1 MNSYGSW
8 NFGISNLKSSKMNR
22 QQIIV
27 VASAVALFFILYFG
41 CDVQSKEQ
49 KSFETARALTGT
61 TLDMTAVIKEAN
73 KSLSPTQAT
82 EIQSL
87 TQKSESSK
95 DPSVLKQLSAA
106 WHNAGHDEVAAHYAE
121 QVAELDKTDEA
132 WSIAGANY
140 YLALQKAEDKALR
153 DFCANQAIKA
163 FQNAASLNPTKLEH
177 RINLALCYTENPPQ
191 DNPMKGILLL
201 RELDAQNPENVAVN
215 SQLARLA
222 IKTGQYDKA
231 ISRLE
236 KVLTKEPN
244 NGKLYC
250 LLADAYS
257 GAHNPKATEAA
268 QKCQSLSK

>member
-1 MNSYGSW
+1 
-8 NFGISNLKSSKMNR
+8 MNR

-49 KSFETARALTGT
+49 KTFETARTLTGAT
-61 TLDMTAVIKEAN
+61 MDIAALKKDASKAL
-73 KSLSPTQAT
+73 KPAQAA
-82 EIQSL
+82 EIESL
-87 TQKSESSK
+87 TQKSDAK

-106 WHNAGHDEVAAHYAE
+106 WHNTGHDEMAAHYAE
-121 QVAELDKTDEA
+121 KVAELEKTDEA

-140 YLALQKAEDKALR
+140 FLALQKTEDKPLR
-153 DFCANQAIKA
+153 EFCTNQATKA
-163 FQNAASLNPTKLEH
+163 FQNAASLNPTKLDH

-201 RELDAQNPENVAVN
+201 RELDTQNPENIAVN

-222 IKTGQYDKA
+222 IKTGQFDRA
-231 ISRLE
+231 IGRLE

-244 NGKLYC
+244 NPKLVC
-250 LLADAYS
+250 LLAEAYA
-257 GAHNPKATEAA
+257 GAQNPKAGEMA
-268 QKCQSLSK
+268 QKCASLSK

>member
-1 MNSYGSW
+1 
-8 NFGISNLKSSKMNR
+8 MNR
-22 QQIIV
+22 QQIIL

-49 KSFETARALTGT
+49 KTFETARALTGS
-61 TLDMTAVIKEAN
+61 TLDMATVIKEAN

-87 TQKSESSK
+87 TQKSEAAK
-95 DPSVLKQLSAA
+95 DPSVLKQLSAS

-140 YLALQKAEDKALR
+140 YLALQKTEDMALR
-153 DFCANQAIKA
+153 DFCANQAVKA

-177 RINLALCYTENPPQ
+177 RINLALCYTENPPK

-201 RELDAQNPENVAVN
+201 RELDAQNPENIAVN
-215 SQLARLA
+215 AQLARLA

-231 ISRLE
+231 IARLE
-236 KVLTKEPN
+236 KVLIKEPN

-250 LLADAYS
+250 LLAEAYD

>member
-1 MNSYGSW
+1 
-8 NFGISNLKSSKMNR
+8 MNR
-22 QQIIV
+22 QQITL

-49 KSFETARALTGT
+49 KTFETARALTGA
-61 TLDMTAVIKEAN
+61 TLDMATVIKEAN
-73 KSLSPTQAT
+73 KGLNPTQAT

-87 TQKSESSK
+87 TQKSESAK

-106 WHNAGHDEVAAHYAE
+106 WHNAGHEEVAAHYAE

-140 YLALQKAEDKALR
+140 YLALQKADDMSVRE
-153 DFCANQAIKA
+153 FCANQAVKA

-177 RINLALCYTENPPQ
+177 RINLALCYTENPPK

-215 SQLARLA
+215 TQLARLA

-231 ISRLE
+231 IARLE
-236 KVLTKEPN
+236 KVITKEPN

-250 LLADAYS
+250 LLADAYD
-257 GAHNPKATEAA
+257 GAHNPKANEAA